1 MARTPIRRCLSC
13 RHPQPKHALVR
24 MVVQGNAVVVD
35 PEARRQGRGAYVC
48 ARTECLDT
56 ALKRGGAALA
66 RALRRPGVEVP
77 QEQVRAAWRHALAPA
92 STADIAGSAAAR
104 APREEYE

>member
-1 MARTPIRRCLSC
+1 MVRTPIRRCLSC
-13 RHPQPKHALVR
+13 RHPQPKTDLVR
-24 MVVQGNAVVVD
+24 LVVAENTVVVD
-35 PEARRQGRGAYVC
+35 PEARRHGRGAYVC
-48 ARTECLDT
+48 ARPECLDA

-77 QEQVRAAWRHALAPA
+77 QQAVRAGWRNACAPTQIA
-92 STADIAGSAAAR
+92 EGSTAA